1 MDVEK
6 RHHAIRILKV
16 DRSDFLVSLELRMTL
31 FEEGLK
37 FVDFQHLFGGMG
49 FGIKIG
55 EQRKDAVGGLFRFH
69 GFRVHGEGQ
78 GVHVIPHQTV
88 RRVFPGASL
97 SFIDA
102 FVFPRGLDVIGDQV
116 LALLLPQNV
125 FHALQDLLVLF
136 QLVRVELRLDSSQ
149 RRQGTLHPSCPDEI
163 RIALVDMDGTATRST
178 DALNFEATR
187 RVFGNIGI
195 TIDRTT
201 YSLAQGRSRE
211 DGIEQILR
219 ALNRDDLLADVSLLA
234 EQKNR
239 EANIIRRN
247 LTPEDVPRE
256 DRRVLQTL
264 RDQGFL
270 IALGTTSR
278 NGLDTL
284 NRVRLTSA
292 FDVIVTGN
300 EASIKT
306 EIWQLAFRYLDAK
319 PSQAIVIEDA
329 QTGIDAAVNLG
340 VTFSVEVGSGRLAA
354 TVNISS
360 LSELQVERR

>member
-1 MDVEK
+1 M
-6 RHHAIRILKV
+6 IL
-16 DRSDFLVSLELRMTL
+16 
-31 FEEGLK
+31 
-37 FVDFQHLFGGMG
+37 
-49 FGIKIG
+49 I
-55 EQRKDAVGGLFRFH
+55 
-69 GFRVHGEGQ
+69 
-78 GVHVIPHQTV
+78 
-88 RRVFPGASL
+88 
-97 SFIDA
+97 
-102 FVFPRGLDVIGDQV
+102 
-116 LALLLPQNV
+116 
-125 FHALQDLLVLF
+125 
-136 QLVRVELRLDSSQ
+136 
-149 RRQGTLHPSCPDEI
+149 QGTPLPDEI
-163 RIALVDMDGTATRST
+163 RIALVDMDGTATRRT

-211 DGIEQILR
+211 DGIEHILR

-239 EANIIRRN
+239 EANIIRGN

-256 DRRVLQTL
+256 DRRILQRL

-270 IALGTTSR
+270 LALGTTSR

-319 PSQAIVIEDA
+319 PSQAIVVEDA

-340 VTFSVEVGSGRLAA
+340 VTFSVGVGSGRLAA